1 MTTKR
6 CIGQVLPDGHL
17 SLPKCLSK
25 DVGKR
30 YEVILIPVE
39 TGDIYQYA
47 AKAAR
52 RSNVSTLREKD
63 IEKIIHSS
71 RGIS

>member
-30 YEVILIPVE
+30 YEVILIPME
-39 TGDIYQYA
+39 KDDIYQYA
-47 AKAAR
+47 AKVAR
-52 RSNVSTLREKD
+52 KSKISTLREKD